1 MKCQCLKT
9 CQYRGV
15 TNEGDMLE
23 MTEAEMKKPFV
34 ARHFVV
40 VGGGIAA
47 DGAAA
52 GKTPPSVEVGGKV
65 LPMTKRQIAQKLASF
80 GVKVKP
86 GATTEELYAAL
97 KEAQAPN
104 LELA

>member
-1 MKCQCLKT
+1 MKCRCVKA

-15 TNEGDMLE
+15 TNEGDVLE

-40 VGGGIAA
+40 VGGGAA
-47 DGAAA
+47 AGAAV
-52 GKTPPSVEVGGKV
+52 GKTPPSVEVEGKV

-80 GVKVKP
+80 GVKVRP